1 MDMVEYNYAVAERQK
16 TKLLVESW
24 VRKFRDQYKKNPT
37 DADTGPIAIQL
48 SDFEHAEKHYLN
60 LKLKMMEANLL
71 PFDVKEFTTNQ
82 AASSETPG
90 Q

>member
-37 DADTGPIAIQL
+37 DADTGPIALQL